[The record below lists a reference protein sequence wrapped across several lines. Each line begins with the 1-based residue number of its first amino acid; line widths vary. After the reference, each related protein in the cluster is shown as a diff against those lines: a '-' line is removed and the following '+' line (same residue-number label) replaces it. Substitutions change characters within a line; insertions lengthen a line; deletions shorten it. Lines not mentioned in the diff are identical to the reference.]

1 MNAALQTKAQAPT
14 RPGFTPAPSGFL
26 HRKCACSG
34 AAGVTSECEDCNQKK
49 LSVQRSTRNAEHET
63 RNAERETQSSSGVPH
78 IVNDVLSSPGQAL
91 DSETRNFFESRFG
104 HDFSRVRVHT
114 DANAANS
121 ARAVNALAYTV
132 GRDVAFGAGQ
142 YAPQTDAGRKLL
154 AHELTHVVQ
163 QGSGPSSG
171 PAGNESHPV
180 TVGPSHGALEA
191 EAHRM
196 AESYN
201 WNQPSVSVWS
211 QRILQR
217 QDATT
222 PETPAPS
229 APAVCPVTA
238 ITAYGPPDRPP
249 AGNEGMTAATITAMG
264 CLETAVTNAGG
275 TMSITTRF
283 RSQPYQDHLVE
294 VWDKTQAPARTEPEC
309 AAVMENYAMER
320 TRHYPMGE
328 PARTVSNHTRGTAFD
343 ATVTL
348 PETANLDTLQTGCG
362 LTRPVADEPWH
373 FET

>member
-1 MNAALQTKAQAPT
+1 MNAALQTKAQALI

-26 HRKCACSG
+26 QRRCACSG

-49 LSVQRSTRNAEHET
+49 LSVQRSTEGAGPANLNSRL
-63 RNAERETQSSSGVPH
+63 ETQNSSGVPPL
-78 IVNDVLSSPGQAL
+78 VNDVLSSPGQAL
-91 DSETRNFFESRFG
+91 DSQTRAFFESRFG

-114 DANAANS
+114 DANAAKS

-163 QGSGPSSG
+163 QGSGSSSG
-171 PAGNESHPV
+171 PAGNESHRV
-180 TVGPSHGALEA
+180 TVGPSQGALEA

-201 WNQPSVSVWS
+201 WNEPSVGGLS

-222 PETPAPS
+222 PETTAPP

-238 ITAYGPPDRPP
+238 IAAYGPPDRPP

-309 AAVMENYAMER
+309 AAVMENYATER
-320 TRHYPMGE
+320 ARHYPMGE

-348 PETANLDTLQTGCG
+348 PETCKPRYLQTGA
-362 LTRPVADEPWH
+362 V
-373 FET
+373 